1 MVAISKFLFDTDFST
16 TDEAA
21 RLAPRPDTRWFSA
34 LELDAAK
41 AAAKQKNDA
50 KLTQAAQ
57 DFEAMFITEMMKPMF
72 EDIKPDAM
80 FGGGK
85 GEEIFQGF
93 MLEEYGKMMA
103 QTGQIGIAD
112 AVKAEMMRMQEGK

>member
-1 MVAISKFLFDTDFST
+1 MSMELGST
-16 TDEAA
+16 PDLSASIYQSSLGRMDDAA
-21 RLAPRPDTRWFSA
+21 GAAKS
-34 LELDAAK
+34 AAK
-41 AAAKQKNDA
+41 AKDDA

-72 EDIKPDAM
+72 EDIKPDPM

-85 GEEIFQGF
+85 GEEVFSGF

-103 QTGQIGIAD
+103 QTGQLGIAD
-112 AVKAEMMRMQEGK
+112 AVKAEMMRMQEGKK

>member
-1 MVAISKFLFDTDFST
+1 MELGS
-16 TDEAA
+16 
-21 RLAPRPDTRWFSA
+21 PDTSFA
-34 LELDAAK
+34 VMQATQDAFKMAGDAAK